1 MSINNNN
8 IQAIVHYMKTV
19 VHHKQIVVKCPQCLR
34 VCLLL
39 LVGLMSACSTTKHL
53 PEGEILYTGIKKI
66 QLHNQDK
73 SPAGVKTLEEVNA
86 AISVAPN
93 NSFFGSATTRT
104 PLPVGL
110 WIYNGFK
117 KYNNG
122 FGNWI
127 FRKLAADPVLISTV
141 NPSTRAKIG
150 TNLLHDYGFFNGN
163 VTYEI
168 EETQDPKKQKISYNI
183 DMGKPYLYDSI
194 YYEGFDKKADS
205 LIHARFNERIIRPGD
220 HFDVTLLNTER
231 ERLVTL
237 FRNHGYY
244 FYRND
249 FITFLA
255 DTIQRPGFVNL
266 KIIPK
271 KNIPAEGLK
280 TYYLGNTTVHMI
292 GYKGEQPT
300 DSITHD
306 DFTVHYAGKKPGL
319 KYGVLRRRFL
329 YKEGLEYSQARMDYT
344 QEGLARLGA
353 FKYNEFLYTP
363 RGNTDTLDIRVNT
376 MFDLPY
382 DSELEFNVTTK
393 NTKQTGPGAIFK
405 LTKKNFQRMGASL
418 NLELKGSYEWQTSS
432 TVEGNSSVMN
442 SYELGAALSLEF
454 PRLIIPWKP
463 KRPDGRFYPQQTNFK
478 IYAEQ
483 LNRARYFKMLS
494 FGGNVSY
501 SWQPKHYLKHSIT
514 PVSLA
519 FSTLQHR
526 TAEFDSISSQNPMLF
541 HSLDNQFIPSISYK
555 LTYDNAYQKK
565 RNRIWWE
572 NSITSSGNI
581 TSLIYGA
588 FGKSMKERDKE
599 LLGTP
604 YAQFLKFSSELSHVY
619 SFSEKHQL
627 ASRIMGGI
635 IWAYGNRLI
644 APYSEQFY
652 VGGANS
658 IRAFT
663 IRSLGPG
670 RFHPAQDANY
680 TYVDETGDIKLEAN
694 LEYRFRMMSNFL
706 GGNLNGALF
715 LDAGNVWLLRDDPSR
730 PDAKFTFHKFFDS
743 IALGTGVGIRYDLS
757 FLVLRLDCGIALHVP
772 YETTKG
778 GYYNIPKFKDGLGI
792 HFAIGYPF

>member
-1 MSINNNN
+1 MKRKYN
-8 IQAIVHYMKTV
+8 IIYF
-19 VHHKQIVVKCPQCLR
+19 
-34 VCLLL
+34 LLATWI
-39 LVGLMSACSTTKHL
+39 MAACSTTKNL

-66 QLHNQDK
+66 QIENQDK
-73 SPAGVKTLEEVNA
+73 SPAGEKTLEEVKA

-93 NSFFGSATTRT
+93 NSAFGSASLRIPF
-104 PLPVGL
+104 PLGL

-117 KYNNG
+117 KYDKG

-150 TNLLHDYGFFNGN
+150 TNLLHDYGFFNGE
-163 VTYEI
+163 VTHEI
-168 EETQDPKKQKISYNI
+168 IETKNPKKQKIKYLI
-183 DMGKPYLYDSI
+183 DMGNAFCFDTI
-194 YYEGFDKKADS
+194 YYEGFSKTADS

-220 HFDVTLLNTER
+220 HFDVTQLNAER
-231 ERLVTL
+231 ERLVKL
-237 FRNHGYY
+237 FRDHGYY

-255 DTIQRPGFVNL
+255 DTIQRPGFVSL
-266 KIIPK
+266 KVVPK
-271 KNIPAEGLK
+271 NNIPAEGLK
-280 TYYLGNTTVHMI
+280 TYRLGKTTVYMVGH
-292 GYKGEQPT
+292 KGEQPT
-300 DSITHD
+300 DSLIRD
-306 DFTVHYAGKKPGL
+306 DFTIHYAGKKPGL

-329 YKEGLEYSQARMDYT
+329 YKEGTEYSQTRMNYT
-344 QEGLARLGA
+344 QEGLARLGV
-353 FKYNEFLYTP
+353 FKFNEIQYTP
-363 RGNTDTLDIRVNT
+363 RGNTDTLDVRVNT

-405 LTKKNFQRMGASL
+405 LSKKNFQRMGASL
-418 NLELKGSYEWQTSS
+418 NLELRGSYEWQTSS
-432 TVEGNSSVMN
+432 TVEGKSSVMN

-463 KRPDGRFYPQQTNFK
+463 KRPDGRFYPQQTDFK

-494 FGGNVSY
+494 FGGNASY
-501 SWQPKHYLKHSIT
+501 SWQPKRYLRHSLT

-526 TAEFDSISSQNPMLF
+526 TAEFDSIANLNPMLF
-541 HSLDNQFIPSISYK
+541 HSLDDQFIPSITYK
-555 LTYDNAYQKK
+555 ITYDNGYLKK

-572 NSITSSGNI
+572 NAITSSGNV
-581 TSLIYGA
+581 TSLIYAA
-588 FGKSMKERDKE
+588 FGDDFGKRNKK

-604 YAQFLKFSSELSHVY
+604 FAQFLKFSSELSHVY
-619 SFSEKHQL
+619 YFSEKHQL
-627 ASRIMGGI
+627 ASRVMGGI
-635 IWAYGNRLI
+635 IWAYGNKLI

-680 TYVDETGDIKLEAN
+680 SYVDETGDIKLEAN
-694 LEYRFRMMSNFL
+694 LEYRFRMLSNFL
-706 GGNLNGALF
+706 GGNLNGAVF

-730 PDAKFTFHKFFDS
+730 PNAQFTFHKFFDS
-743 IALGTGVGIRYDLS
+743 IAVGTGLGIRYDLS
-757 FLVLRLDCGIALHVP
+757 FLILRLDCGIALHVP
-772 YETTKG
+772 YETSKS